1 MNSKTR
7 TGFTLVEMLVVLG
20 IIGILATLVITVLN
34 PIEFMKKARDSR
46 RMIDLQSLNKA
57 LTFAEFDNIS
67 TGTSSVVYVS
77 IPDTSA
83 TCANLGLPALPGGW
97 SYNLFYRS

>member
-1 MNSKTR
+1 MKSK
-7 TGFTLVEMLVVLG
+7 GFTLVEMLIVIGVLAVLVTVV
-20 IIGILATLVITVLN
+20 VTVLN

-67 TGTSSVVYVS
+67 TGNVS
-77 IPDTSA
+77 TTYILYS
-83 TCANLGLPALPGGW
+83 
-97 SYNLFYRS
+97 

>member
-1 MNSKTR
+1 MNLKSKH
-7 TGFTLVEMLVVLG
+7 GFTLVEMLIVIGVLAVLVTVV
-20 IIGILATLVITVLN
+20 VTVLN

-67 TGTSSVVYVS
+67 MGNASTTYILYS
-77 IPDTSA
+77 
-83 TCANLGLPALPGGW
+83 
-97 SYNLFYRS
+97 

>member
-1 MNSKTR
+1 MNPILTKGKQ
-7 TGFTLVEMLVVLG
+7 GFTLVEMLVVLG

-67 TGTSSVVYVS
+67 TGNASTTYILYS
-77 IPDTSA
+77 
-83 TCANLGLPALPGGW
+83 
-97 SYNLFYRS
+97 

>member
-1 MNSKTR
+1 MKSK
-7 TGFTLVEMLVVLG
+7 GFTLVEMLIVIGVLAVLVTVV
-20 IIGILATLVITVLN
+20 VTVLN
-34 PIEFMKKARDSR
+34 PIEFLKKGRDSR

-57 LTFAEFDNIS
+57 LTFAEFDNVS